1 MRCIATLFFFL
12 LVQALFGQTNLY
24 YTFYRPTVAVSASSE
39 PPIAAANTPSSSFP
53 FYPHA
58 EVRMRDFAAKTDGYW
73 LFEPVSPVPDTADLV
88 VFLHGYGGYNPVLY
102 GAWIKHLVSQGYVV
116 VYPRYQKNLIVPR
129 PAKFSRNAAKAVKD
143 AIAQVRSEGRTHLRT
158 DRMLYIGHSYGGV
171 TAANMGVEWP
181 ALGIP
186 QPKAMLLCQP
196 GSGPIQDAVKKSY
209 EGLPADLLLIAI
221 VGNKDA
227 VVGDTFSRLVLN
239 TAVHTPM
246 RSLVEHY
253 SEPYR
258 QRLLTSSHA
267 EPYAI
272 DFDLD
277 TGMRNYTVSRGAIN
291 TRTNVVDH
299 YCYWKHADALLQ
311 VLKTGNETE
320 QVFSNTPE
328 RRYLGQW
335 FDGKPV
341 RPLRVEAPD
350 ESRPMAQKQPDNPGG
365 AESGGL
371 NKKP

>member
-1 MRCIATLFFFL
+1 MRRIATLLFLFF
-12 LVQALFGQTNLY
+12 VQALFGQTSY
-24 YTFYRPTVAVSASSE
+24 YFPIAQPSIAESALSEHPFPTVNTPTSSLPFYR
-39 PPIAAANTPSSSFP
+39 
-53 FYPHA
+53 HA
-58 EVRMRDFAAKTDGYW
+58 EVRMRDFAEKADGYW

-116 VYPRYQKNLIVPR
+116 VYPRYQKNLVVPR
-129 PAKFSRNAAKAVKD
+129 PVQFSRNAAKAVKD
-143 AIAQVRSEGRTHLRT
+143 AIARVHSEGRTCLRT

-171 TAANMGVEWP
+171 TAANMGVEWQ

-186 QPKAMLLCQP
+186 QPRAMLLCQP
-196 GSGPIQDAVKKSY
+196 GSGPIHNAVKKSY

-221 VGNKDA
+221 VGNKDV

-258 QRLLTSSHA
+258 KRLLTSSHA

-272 DFDLD
+272 DPDLD
-277 TGMRNYTVSRGAIN
+277 TGLRNYTVNRGAIN
-291 TRTNVVDH
+291 TRTNVVDL
-299 YCYWKHADALLQ
+299 YCYWKHADALLKI
-311 VLKTGNETE
+311 LKTGSGTDL
-320 QVFSNTPE
+320 VFSDTPE
-328 RRYLGQW
+328 RRYLGRW

-341 RPLRVEAPD
+341 RPLRVEAP
-350 ESRPMAQKQPDNPGG
+350 EVSKSMAQKQPEIRG
-365 AESGGL
+365 ASAGGL